1 MQFPKPLIALSVGA
15 IIALSSA
22 EVAQSGT
29 DRFPA
34 TPSDRD
40 WRGQDATEP
49 EDIENHFEAIPAS
62 SVQPLRP
69 AEGETSLRLSQSQ
82 SEQESAE
89 PDAVEVEATEGNAAT
104 TVDVEEESQTVSPE
118 DQSNSV
124 ELERQTEN
132 ESTSAVQT
140 EGAEG
145 EVESSE
151 VEAIDSEP
159 ESSATAE
166 DEAAE
171 TTEATTLEEN
181 QSETAVRDALEQ
193 EAIESESPAPTSP
206 APTDSQSPTET
217 APTETAPTPNS
228 ANADD
233 EPVPDYLYPPANP
246 LTFPT
251 RPEEVELVG
260 TQPIT
265 LEQALELSRNT
276 DGRIIPFRGS
286 NFSEILRIEQLQLE
300 QARAALREQRA
311 ARLPTIDASTG
322 FQVDEND
329 LSENLEGEFEGDDAT
344 SSLSGTLRI
353 DYDIYT
359 SGLRRSRI
367 QEAEARVRLQEL
379 EVERVV
385 EELRLEV
392 TRNYYDLQET
402 DERVRIARA
411 TVAQGEQ
418 SLRDAQALERAGVGT
433 RFDVLSAET
442 DLAGFRQDL
451 AQAINDQQTARRRLA
466 IQLGISQTVNLV
478 AADPVEVADQ
488 WPLTLE
494 ETIIESFQNR
504 ADLQQEL
511 LQRDIA
517 DQQRRQ
523 ALAVNRPQVSAFATY
538 GVQNNLTGTGSNGIT
553 PVLTDEQTDWRDNY
567 SLGLQV
573 TLRLFDG
580 GAARARADQEEAE
593 IAIAETNFAARRD
606 EIRFEVEQAYF
617 DLQSNFENIQTAT
630 LGVQTARE
638 ALRLA
643 RLRFQA
649 GVGTQIEVL
658 RQQTELAQ
666 AELDQVT
673 AILDYNR
680 ALISLERSVSNY
692 PDGVLFD
699 VP

>member
-1 MQFPKPLIALSVGA
+1 MQFPKPLIVLSIGA
-15 IIALSSA
+15 AIALSSA

-29 DRFPA
+29 DRLPA

-40 WRGQDATEP
+40 WSGLDAVES
-49 EDIENHFEAIPAS
+49 EDAEDRFEAIQTS
-62 SVQPLRP
+62 LTQPLQP
-69 AEGETSLRLSQSQ
+69 TGE
-82 SEQESAE
+82 
-89 PDAVEVEATEGNAAT
+89 EAT
-104 TVDVEEESQTVSPE
+104 V
-118 DQSNSV
+118 
-124 ELERQTEN
+124 
-132 ESTSAVQT
+132 VQT
-140 EGAEG
+140 AAPNDG
-145 EVESSE
+145 VESSE
-151 VEAIDSEP
+151 VDAIESEAEPLDS
-159 ESSATAE
+159 TE
-166 DEAAE
+166 DEAP
-171 TTEATTLEEN
+171 EATEVTTSEET
-181 QSETAVRDALEQ
+181 QPETAVRDALEQ
-193 EAIESESPAPTSP
+193 EAIDSESPAPTDPPSP
-206 APTDSQSPTET
+206 IE
-217 APTETAPTPNS
+217 EAPTPTVPTPS
-228 ANADD
+228 PTSADD

-265 LEQALELSRNT
+265 LEQALELSRST

-286 NFSEILRIEQLQLE
+286 NFSEILRVEQLRLE
-300 QARAALREQRA
+300 QVRAALREQRA
-311 ARLPTIDASTG
+311 ARLPTIDASTD
-322 FQVDEND
+322 FQVTEND
-329 LSENLEGEFEGDDAT
+329 LSENSEGEFEGDDAT
-344 SSLSGTLRI
+344 STLSGTLRI

-359 SGLRRSRI
+359 SGLRQARI
-367 QEAEARVRLQEL
+367 REAEARVRLQEL

-411 TVAQGEQ
+411 TVEQGEQ
-418 SLRDAQALERAGVGT
+418 SLRDAEALERAGVGT
-433 RFDVLSAET
+433 RFDVLSAQT

-466 IQLGISQTVNLV
+466 TQLGISQTVNLV
-478 AADPVEVADQ
+478 AADPVEIADQ

-494 ETIIESFQNR
+494 ETIVQSFQNR

-511 LQRDIA
+511 LQREIA

-523 ALAVNRPQVSAFATY
+523 ARAVNRPQVSAFAAY
-538 GVQNNLTGTGSNGIT
+538 GVQNNLTGTAADGVT
-553 PVLTDEQTDWRDNY
+553 PVLTDEQTDWRDSY

-573 TLRLFDG
+573 TMRLFDG

-680 ALISLERSVSNY
+680 ALISLERAVSNY
-692 PDGVLFD
+692 PNGVLFD